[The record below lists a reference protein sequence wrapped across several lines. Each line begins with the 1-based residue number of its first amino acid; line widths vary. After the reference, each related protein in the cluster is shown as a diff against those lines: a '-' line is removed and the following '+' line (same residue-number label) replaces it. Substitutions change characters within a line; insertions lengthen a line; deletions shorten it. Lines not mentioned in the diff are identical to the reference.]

1 MICCTCVGAGDSRL
15 SQMRFRQ
22 VLIDESTQV
31 PNESCG
37 AARHCEA
44 VSGHSARMPYSN
56 CAGCKTTRAGEQ
68 PLLSILDCQFTSGRI
83 FC

>member
-31 PNESCG
+31 PSESCG
-37 AARHCEA
+37 AARYYEA
-44 VSGHSARMPYSN
+44 VSGH
-56 CAGCKTTRAGEQ
+56 
-68 PLLSILDCQFTSGRI
+68 
-83 FC
+83 